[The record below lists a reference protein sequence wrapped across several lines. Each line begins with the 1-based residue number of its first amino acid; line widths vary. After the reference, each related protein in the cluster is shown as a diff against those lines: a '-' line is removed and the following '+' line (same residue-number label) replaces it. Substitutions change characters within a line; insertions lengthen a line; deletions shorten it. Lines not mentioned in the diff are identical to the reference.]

1 MPSNPSKAIEFKRIL
16 RQYEYSLEDLKDLK
30 DLESHIKSEFGSALA
45 ALERHDLFDQ
55 TPKIPE
61 ESDVETII
69 PDTERDPAFKKLF
82 RKVVVRCHPDKLS
95 DKLTILQKAE
105 KKDLYEKA
113 IKANDDYNWAML
125 IIVAIKLEL
134 ELPEEYYE
142 YIENLK
148 SESVKVSEEIETIQG
163 SVAWKWY
170 HTESVEE
177 RAQILKLYI
186 AFIEKQKY
194 ENVKESKLILGLG
207 HPRTGT
213 GYTSN
218 LLKTWGLD
226 VGHEKMGADGIIA
239 WQLVSDIEPR
249 IFMEDFDSSRYTYKY
264 LIYNVRDP
272 RGSIPSIALTENE
285 TIGYRFRSLGLFQ
298 SFSHVENAV
307 RSLLEWDKIIRSK
320 NPDFVY
326 RIEDQATELHRFLT
340 SKNIEVS
347 EFKDSDLR
355 NKRKHG
361 GLDKIKD
368 DIMSLSPELK
378 QGLDEYCEMYGYPKM
393 F

>member
-1 MPSNPSKAIEFKRIL
+1 MAMKRGGVFTPPLSGIVYDDFYLADKEGTLPPYRRFVNATGLDNPYLS
-16 RQYEYSLEDLKDLK
+16 
-30 DLESHIKSEFGSALA
+30 ES
-45 ALERHDLFDQ
+45 
-55 TPKIPE
+55 
-61 ESDVETII
+61 
-69 PDTERDPAFKKLF
+69 
-82 RKVVVRCHPDKLS
+82 
-95 DKLTILQKAE
+95 
-105 KKDLYEKA
+105 
-113 IKANDDYNWAML
+113 
-125 IIVAIKLEL
+125 
-134 ELPEEYYE
+134 

-285 TIGYRFRSLGLFQ
+285 GNARLSAAFPKTHIVIVGIEKVIPSVTDLGLLWPLLSTYGTGQ
-298 SFSHVENAV
+298 QV
-307 RSLLEWDKIIRSK
+307 RSIR
-320 NPDFVY
+320 
-326 RIEDQATELHRFLT
+326 
-340 SKNIEVS
+340 VS
-347 EFKDSDLR
+347 
-355 NKRKHG
+355 
-361 GLDKIKD
+361 
-368 DIMSLSPELK
+368 
-378 QGLDEYCEMYGYPKM
+378 
-393 F
+393 